1 MVSKLTI
8 ILFLVFCNSVNASEK
23 STDLVKQ
30 GNQALSLNDFAGA
43 LRKFNEAISADT
55 KDIQAK
61 FFKGVVL
68 SRTGDFKKAMSLLI
82 TVEKAGFI
90 HAQLDFELGLAHMNA
105 GHFNRCI
112 KHLERYESNYP
123 GYGQASEFLGRCLLS
138 IGQADKAE
146 VALRKA
152 VQIDSKLNVS
162 VMLYL
167 AMLEKSRNN
176 LPAAQKNLEM
186 AALPDGPL
194 LRAWREWIVAP
205 QAPPPSQPKFVSASL
220 STSMGFNDNVN
231 GISDIQPLP
240 KGIKSKSATYI
251 RTNLNLSYTKKID
264 NLTSLGFGYTLLI
277 DNYDNLKSSNLEN
290 YSVYTNIQKLFSPK
304 SSLSLRLSNE
314 LTRIGELKL
323 RSKVSIR
330 PAYVHRFNT
339 QSATE
344 TAITLADINYV
355 SAISKPQS
363 GSLNSIQI
371 NHYIFNKGKL
381 QGFLNFSQIH
391 NETNGSDYS
400 YTSRSVSA
408 RLIHR
413 LFFDVNGELGYSI
426 NKSDYRYNH
435 SFFGYSRR
443 DTSDT
448 ITLQLTRPISKNI
461 NIFFRQNET
470 NNKSNIQYYSYI
482 QRVTN
487 IGIEASF

>member
-1 MVSKLTI
+1 MASKLITI
-8 ILFLVFCNSVNASEK
+8 LLLVFCNSVNASEK

-68 SRTGDFKKAMSLLI
+68 SRTGDVEEAMSLLI
-82 TVEKAGFI
+82 TVEKTGFR

-112 KHLERYESNYP
+112 KHFERYESNYP

-138 IGQADKAE
+138 IGQTDKAE

-194 LRAWREWIVAP
+194 LRAWREWLVAP
-205 QAPPPSQPKFVSASL
+205 QAPPPSQPKFVSVSL

-231 GISDIQPLP
+231 GISDTQALP
-240 KGIKSKSATYI
+240 KGINSKSASYT
-251 RTNLNLSYTKKID
+251 RANLNLSYTKKID

-277 DNYDNLKSSNLEN
+277 DNYDNFISANLKN
-290 YSVYTNIQKLFSPK
+290 YSIYANIQKILSPE
-304 SSLSLRLSNE
+304 SSLSFRLSNE
-314 LTRIGELKL
+314 FTRIGGLKL
-323 RSKVSIR
+323 RNKVSMR
-330 PAYVHRFNT
+330 PAYIHRFNT

-344 TAITLADINYV
+344 TAINLTDINYV
-355 SAISKPQS
+355 NTISQPQS
-363 GSLNSIQI
+363 GSLNNIEI
-371 NHYIFNKGKL
+371 NHYIFNEGKL
-381 QGFLNFSQIH
+381 QGFLNFSQLH
-391 NETNGSDYS
+391 NKTNGSDYS
-400 YTSRSVSA
+400 YTSRSISA
-408 RLIHR
+408 RLTHR
-413 LFFDVNGELGYSI
+413 LLFDINGELGYSI
-426 NKSDYRYNH
+426 NKSNYRDNH
-435 SFFGYSRR
+435 SFFGYPRR

-448 ITLQLTRPISKNI
+448 ITLQLTRPISRNI
-461 NIFFRQNET
+461 NLFFRQNET
-470 NNKSNIQYYSYI
+470 NNKSNIPYYSYL
-482 QRVTN
+482 QRVTS
-487 IGIEASF
+487 IGIETSF